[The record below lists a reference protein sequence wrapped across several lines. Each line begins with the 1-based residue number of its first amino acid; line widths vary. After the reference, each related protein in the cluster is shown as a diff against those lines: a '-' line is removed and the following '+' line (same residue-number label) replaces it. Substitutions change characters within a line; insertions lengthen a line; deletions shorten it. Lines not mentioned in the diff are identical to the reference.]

1 MAIDR
6 AQLGSRRHW
15 LMLGGLLLAL
25 IAVLWWRSTADSAG
39 TANAPPTASNTQGR
53 RAATP
58 GDLDVRLDAL
68 KAERAAP
75 ETIERNPFR
84 FEARRNPAEEERR
97 PPPVREPAPVPE
109 AQAGPPPP
117 PPIPLKFIGI
127 IESPGVGRM
136 AALSDGRHVFHGRV
150 GDIIEGRYRIVR
162 IGVESIVL
170 EYVDGSS
177 QQTIRLSGS

>member
-1 MAIDR
+1 
-6 AQLGSRRHW
+6 L
-15 LMLGGLLLAL
+15 LLGGLVLAL
-25 IAVLWWRSTADSAG
+25 IAVLWLRRGADTPGPAG
-39 TANAPPTASNTQGR
+39 PPAGASNTQAR
-53 RAATP
+53 RAGTP
-58 GDLDVRLDAL
+58 ADLDVRLDAL

-97 PPPVREPAPVPE
+97 PPPAREPAPVPQE
-109 AQAGPPPP
+109 PAGPPPP

-127 IESPGVGRM
+127 IESPGAGRM
-136 AALSDGRHVFHGRV
+136 AALTDGRHVFHGRV